1 MWKLENLN
9 SQPMQSQ
16 RFTGSEAGRYAA
28 LSEEFWVAKKWV
40 VMGLILHCFT
50 KLQYFWDMFF
60 QVYPPRL
67 WYWGSDLDLG
77 VIYFPTIL
85 GFKEPQN
92 LPFFT
97 SLSTASLKFAQEDSS
112 LSPTPRSVSQQ
123 PEFSFEDTF
132 SAENL
137 EKKTTKHH
145 DACVFRKKDTTHFSM
160 ENGCHGLL
168 LFGLKICYFVA
179 SKEFSTSRWSSQDEH
194 NQRSYFSREHSSEA
208 WENQWCWELGAIF
221 LGKKYENYKFTK
233 RQNRF

>member
-1 MWKLENLN
+1 MGMWKLENLN

-77 VIYFPTIL
+77 VIYFPTNL

-145 DACVFRKKDTTHFSM
+145 DACVFRKRILPIFQWKMDVMDCCFS
-160 ENGCHGLL
+160 G
-168 LFGLKICYFVA
+168 
-179 SKEFSTSRWSSQDEH
+179 
-194 NQRSYFSREHSSEA
+194 
-208 WENQWCWELGAIF
+208 
-221 LGKKYENYKFTK
+221 
-233 RQNRF
+233 

>member
-77 VIYFPTIL
+77 VIYFPNNL

-92 LPFFT
+92 LPFSQVYPQLRWN
-97 SLSTASLKFAQEDSS
+97 SLRRTVPCRQHLVVCPSSPSSASR
-112 LSPTPRSVSQQ
+112 TPFQ
-123 PEFSFEDTF
+123 P
-132 SAENL
+132 
-137 EKKTTKHH
+137 KIW
-145 DACVFRKKDTTHFSM
+145 RKKQKNIMMHVCFEKRILPIFQWKMDVMDCCFS
-160 ENGCHGLL
+160 G
-168 LFGLKICYFVA
+168 
-179 SKEFSTSRWSSQDEH
+179 
-194 NQRSYFSREHSSEA
+194 
-208 WENQWCWELGAIF
+208 
-221 LGKKYENYKFTK
+221 
-233 RQNRF
+233 